1 MTALKKVLHNYK
13 IWTTNFFIVLVVII
27 LIAELFYS
35 TSVIDL
41 AVKTSVTA
49 LVIFSSFFLSASVR
63 REIESKQKIS
73 RLLHNLDQKHAQL
86 KVLDQKKSEFLS
98 IASHHLRDPLTTIV
112 GYASMLLEGSFGE
125 LSNDVKE
132 AVDRIYESSKR
143 LLDMISDFM
152 DISNIESGSMKYN
165 FIDVDIKK
173 LVVDLVNDMKQY
185 SDRANLH
192 LSVTVD
198 DPEGSGYTTIAD
210 VVKIRQVFSNIIDNS
225 IKYTPKGDVIVHLSK
240 TPKGEGILFC
250 VSDTGIGMSSNT
262 IEELFKKFSRAQGI
276 NKVYTEG
283 TGLGLYVA
291 KEIVEKHEGKIWAE
305 SKGEGLGSQFY
316 VELDAKR
323 GLS

>member
-1 MTALKKVLHNYK
+1 
-13 IWTTNFFIVLVVII
+13 
-27 LIAELFYS
+27 
-35 TSVIDL
+35 
-41 AVKTSVTA
+41 
-49 LVIFSSFFLSASVR
+49 
-63 REIESKQKIS
+63 
-73 RLLHNLDQKHAQL
+73 
-86 KVLDQKKSEFLS
+86 
-98 IASHHLRDPLTTIV
+98 
-112 GYASMLLEGSFGE
+112 
-125 LSNDVKE
+125 
-132 AVDRIYESSKR
+132 
-143 LLDMISDFM
+143 
-152 DISNIESGSMKYN
+152 
-165 FIDVDIKK
+165 
-173 LVVDLVNDMKQY
+173 MKQY